1 MGVLRSSPETGHEK
15 QSAVRW
21 WRFVLVLLI
30 IIGAAIARSA
40 VATRLDSFTIDEAY
54 HIAAGV
60 SYVKMRDFRVN
71 PEHPPL
77 VKLWVGSLLSM
88 TGFRLAPLRLF
99 HDKPD
104 ERTFTADAVFR
115 QNDPD
120 AVQRRS
126 RIAMWALNGL
136 LLMALALSL
145 RRCFG
150 ESVALGTIVFLAI
163 DPTVA
168 AHLPVVMTDL
178 PVALLSA
185 TTVVLATRAFQTW
198 VWSDL
203 IWCSFALGLALAAK
217 HSAPVFYIFVGIL
230 GAILI
235 FVVPTSVSLDSRARR
250 LAKLCGV
257 LVGAWVILWV
267 FYSFRFRESSSVEE
281 VFNRPLAQKIDDV
294 RSPAYHLVLSELTAT
309 HILPRAY
316 IWGFADT
323 VHAGLE
329 GRAFQQLAFG
339 RPYYNKAPWYFF
351 PGVIAAKLPIG
362 LGLIVLLGF
371 FLLAQ
376 RRYPHAWNLPAT
388 ILVAASFCFLLVL
401 GSGSTYAGV
410 RHALPVVALL
420 AILGGMAIATA
431 FRSKGKTL
439 RVFVVLTLLAAMA
452 SALPVLRPWEYF
464 NEIAGGANKGYLY
477 FDDDGVDLGQ
487 RAKELARYYQQV
499 IQPTGEVPFISYG
512 VASAEKR
519 ARRVDWLG
527 ADLNRDESRMNER
540 AFSGTVLINARSLS
554 RRLWWDMA
562 TLRAATPVARFG
574 NLLVFQGT
582 FDMRG
587 RVARELYRS
596 GVSRLFASKPDLD
609 TAERMLK
616 ESVAADQTAFFVY
629 IELGNVYLQRG
640 SRSEAEQAYTSAL
653 EHAPPEPSL
662 RHSIQSQIGLLRAQ
676 PLQQIAPLR
685 DPGLE

>member
-1 MGVLRSSPETGHEK
+1 MSIRTSSLQVER
-15 QSAVRW
+15 QSTIRQR
-21 WRFVLVLLI
+21 RFVLLLI
-30 IIGAAIARSA
+30 TIVAAAIVRSA

-77 VKLWVGSLLSM
+77 VKLWVGSLLSA
-88 TGFRLAPLRLF
+88 TGFHLGPLRVF

-104 ERTFTADAVFR
+104 ERSFTADAVFR

-120 AVQRRS
+120 LVQRRS
-126 RIAMWALNGL
+126 RVAMWTLNGL
-136 LLMALALSL
+136 LLMALAISL

-150 ESVALGTIVFLAI
+150 EGVALGTIVFLAI
-163 DPTVA
+163 DPTIA

-185 TTVVLATRAFQTW
+185 TSVVLATRAFRTW
-198 VWSDL
+198 NSSDL
-203 IWCSFALGLALAAK
+203 AWCSLALGLALMAK
-217 HSAPVFYIFVGIL
+217 HSAPVFYIFLSIL
-230 GAILI
+230 GAILA
-235 FVVPTSVSLDSRARR
+235 FVVPTSGPGDSRARR
-250 LAKLCGV
+250 VVKLCSV
-257 LVGAWVILWV
+257 LVGAWVILWGS
-267 FYSFRFRESSSVEE
+267 YACRFRESSLAEE
-281 VFNRPLAQKIDDV
+281 LFNRPLAQKIDDV
-294 RSPAYHLVLSELTAT
+294 GSPAYHLVLSELAAT
-309 HILPRAY
+309 RILPRAY

-339 RPYYNKAPWYFF
+339 HVYYNKAPWYFF
-351 PGVIAAKLPIG
+351 PGVIGAKLPIG
-362 LGLIVLLGF
+362 LGLIVLSGL
-371 FLLAQ
+371 FLFAR
-376 RRYPHAWNLPAT
+376 RRYPQGWNLPAT
-388 ILVAASFCFLLVL
+388 ILIAASFCFLLVL

-431 FRSKGKTL
+431 FHSKGKAL
-439 RVFVVLTLLAAMA
+439 RVFISLTLLAAAA
-452 SALPVLRPWEYF
+452 SALPVPRPWEYF
-464 NEIAGGANKGYLY
+464 NEIAGGVDKGYQY

-487 RAKELARYYQQV
+487 RTKELARYYHQV

-512 VASAEKR
+512 VASAEKK
-519 ARRVDWLG
+519 ARKIDWLG
-527 ADLNRDESRMNER
+527 SDLKRDESQMSTGT
-540 AFSGTVLINARSLS
+540 FSGTVLINARSLS
-554 RRLWWDMA
+554 RRLWWDMPM
-562 TLRAATPVARFG
+562 LRAATPVARFG
-574 NLLVFQGT
+574 NLLVFRGT
-582 FDMRG
+582 FDMRA

-596 GVSRLFASKPDLD
+596 AVSRVFASESDLD

-616 ESVAADQTAFFVY
+616 ESVAADPSAFFVY

-640 SRSEAEQAYTSAL
+640 SRNEAEQAYISAL
-653 EHAPPEPSL
+653 EHAPPEPSV
-662 RHSIQSQIGLLRAQ
+662 RHSIEGQISLLRAE
-676 PLQQIAPLR
+676 PLRQIAPLR